1 MKGKEPHW
9 SVDHRCGLD
18 RGGRHHRVGGGY
30 QPYAGNRPRHTPTFP
45 TEWINGN
52 ELGSPDAP
60 VVMVAYE
67 DFLCP
72 HCGEFNR
79 NAKARLIEDFI
90 EAGDLRLVYMF
101 FPLDIFAPASYN
113 TARAGQCI
121 IDLSDDPNGFWQ
133 YHDTLFFG
141 ERGASRYEIEN
152 LTALARDAGVNEREF
167 VECFGLVAT
176 QDKVDQSVRAGAG
189 RRCPRHSAHPD
200 QRRSICRQRGQL
212 RCDSR
217 CRQCRPGCRRI
228 APVRI

>member
-1 MKGKEPHW
+1 MKGKN
-9 SVDHRCGLD
+9 RIGLWII
-18 RGGRHHRVGGGY
+18 GVASIVVVGIIVLVVVTS
-30 QPYAGNRPRHTPTFP
+30 RTPVSSEAHANIP

-101 FPLDIFAPASYN
+101 FPLDIFAPGSYN
-113 TARAGQCI
+113 AARAGQCI

-141 ERGASRYEIEN
+141 ERGASRYEVEN
-152 LTALARDAGVNEREF
+152 LTSLARTAGVNEREF
-167 VECFGLVAT
+167 VECFGSVAA
-176 QDKVDQSVRAGAG
+176 QDKVDQSVRAGVADG
-189 RRCPRHSAHPD
+189 AQGTPHILINDEVFDGNAANYDAIRAAVNAA
-200 QRRSICRQRGQL
+200 L
-212 RCDSR
+212 V
-217 CRQCRPGCRRI
+217 
-228 APVRI
+228 AVE